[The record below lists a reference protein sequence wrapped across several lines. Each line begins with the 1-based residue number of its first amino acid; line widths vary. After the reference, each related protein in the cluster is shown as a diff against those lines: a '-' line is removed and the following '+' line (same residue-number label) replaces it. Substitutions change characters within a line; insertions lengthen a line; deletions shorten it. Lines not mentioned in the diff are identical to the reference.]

1 MQREFAEI
9 GFCGAHFVMFQGGTL
24 SSTAGKMSYRV
35 FSDPGKKQWQVWHV
49 TPASAERR
57 KAERRQTASISAEP
71 DKRLNGERRKSGPT
85 KRSYVPADFEDGWL
99 CFESEDGEKRR
110 LAPIPEKWHALPDAR
125 LWMLC
130 RIAADVTRR

>member
-1 MQREFAEI
+1 
-9 GFCGAHFVMFQGGTL
+9 
-24 SSTAGKMSYRV
+24 MSYRV

-57 KAERRQTASISAEP
+57 KAERRQSASAHEQRE
-71 DKRLNGERRKSGPT
+71 KRTNGERRKSGPF
-85 KRSYVPADFEDGWL
+85 KRSYVPTDFENGWL

-110 LAPIPEKWHALPDAR
+110 LAPIPEEWHALPDSR